1 MAPKYAVDVERRGV
15 EPLCDGCDFWRHHEQ
30 KHRSGVDEAAYQPWT
45 SDAVDL
51 RPATRHP
58 DGAALVVTRRELIGA
73 NQDFV
78 DFPPSFK
85 AALKRLCIDALMP
98 Q

>member
-15 EPLCDGCDFWRHHEQ
+15 EPLGDGRDFWRHHEQ
-30 KHRSGVDEAAYQPWT
+30 KHRIGVDEAAYQPWT
-45 SDAVDL
+45 SNTIDL

-58 DGAALVVTRRELIGA
+58 DGATFVVTRWQLVGA

-78 DFPPSFK
+78 DFPPGFK
-85 AALKRLCIDALMP
+85 ASFERLCIDTFVS
-98 Q
+98 